1 MKKQFFSFFTLM
13 IAAAML
19 LAGCGA
25 RQTDPTTQAVSTPV
39 GPGYDANGDFALGED
54 LYITAFYAYSGPYVE
69 DGSDEAC
76 EAVAAVRVENRSA
89 KHYQYLTFTLE
100 TAGGTCSFSVSTLF
114 AGAVVTALDE
124 NKTAF
129 PEGEIRSASIGT
141 LAAFTETPSV
151 HLETLSISYTDGF
164 INVKNL
170 TDAPLSNV
178 YIYYKNLDDTGYF
191 GGITYRA
198 SIGDL
203 AADGLQQVPAA
214 HITKDASRVVFA
226 TYEP

>member
-1 MKKQFFSFFTLM
+1 MKKQFFSFLTL
-13 IAAAML
+13 IVAAAML

-25 RQTDPTTQAVSTPV
+25 QQDDPTTEAAG
-39 GPGYDANGDFALGED
+39 GPAAQGYDADGAYSLGED
-54 LYITAFYAYSGPYVE
+54 LYITALYAYSGPYVE

-76 EAVAAVRVENRSA
+76 EAVAAVCVENRSA
-89 KHYQYLTFTLE
+89 QHIQYLRFTVE
-100 TAGGTCSFSVSTLF
+100 TAGGTYSFAVSTLF
-114 AGAVVTALDE
+114 SGAVVTALDE

-129 PEGEIRSASIGT
+129 SEGEIRAVSVGA

-178 YIYYKNLDDTGYF
+178 YVYYKNVDDTGYF

-198 SIGDL
+198 FISELDAG
-203 AADGLQQVPAA
+203 ALQQTPAA
-214 HITKDASRVVFA
+214 HITKDASRVVFV
-226 TYEP
+226 TYGE